1 MSKISIFRNFN
12 EVVENKPI
20 EKILDDIKNET
31 FKNQIIHIRKC
42 LQQDKMTA
50 YEKEKKSLPAFTP
63 SGRFE
68 GGRKM
73 EFLKQYVPFLILD
86 FDKIPDDKIAEIRT
100 KITNDPFTYSCFT
113 SPSGNGLKAI
123 IQTDATK
130 ENHAE
135 YFLKAQKYYEDL
147 TGHPIDKSGKDIT
160 RLCFFSYD
168 PDIYINP
175 NAKVFSLSLTN
186 TIEHNPKSS
195 SGVVSGQVSPSGGN
209 AKGASVS
216 PLGGDLEGASLAL
229 SGGAGGGGAF
239 EHAIRFTE
247 NKTRFVEGNRNNFIH
262 QLACNCNRLGISEIE
277 ALGFIISR
285 FNYDE
290 KEIRSTVASAYKNI
304 LERGSR
310 TIRSNPNSQK
320 KSFVNPETGEV
331 IQTDTHI
338 SLTDSTETPKK
349 KIPLIDKIENFLN
362 DRYDFRHNVVTGK
375 LEYKLKD
382 RKQFL
387 VINDF
392 QENSLLRELL
402 KNHIRCSFT
411 VLRAILNSDF
421 CYLYNPFEA
430 YFASLPA
437 YDNQT
442 DYITQLASTITT
454 TQQEYWLYCFKK
466 WMVAMVAC
474 LLQDNIINHT
484 VIVFSGKQGIG
495 KTTWMENL
503 VPQYLKNHLFSGTI
517 NPNNKDTLIHL
528 AECMLINLDELENLN
543 RTEIGSLKEILTKTH
558 IRVRKAYGH
567 NNESL
572 PRRASFVG
580 SVNTAQ
586 FLNDTTGS
594 RRFLCFEVTDIQY
607 QHHIVIDNVYSQ
619 ALHLYKTGF
628 RFWFDKSE
636 IESITSNNEQYQ
648 IRSVEEELLLT
659 WFQPVILGSEKE
671 SSTGGPEDVVGSSE
685 RGLSSPFGRGQVRA
699 AVPPFGR
706 DLGRAGALFLNSTQ
720 IASRL
725 AEKVK
730 ITLTDGTVIKLGK
743 ALKKHG
749 FQRIK
754 KAGVYVYAV
763 RELSWEEV
771 AAQNE
776 KLEIEENEK
785 DHPDSDNRNAT
796 MPNEL
801 EFPNEGLP
809 F

>member
-1 MSKISIFRNFN
+1 MPKISIFRNFN
-12 EVVENKPI
+12 EVVENKPLD
-20 EKILDDIKNET
+20 KILDDIKNDT
-31 FKNQIIHIRKC
+31 FKNQIIHLRKC
-42 LQQDKMTA
+42 LEANKMTA
-50 YEKEKKSLPAFTP
+50 YEREKKSLLAFTP
-63 SGRFE
+63 SGCFE

-73 EFLKQYVPFLILD
+73 ELLKSYAPFIILD
-86 FDKIPDDKIAEIRT
+86 YDKIPQEKFNDIRSKLT
-100 KITNDPFTYSCFT
+100 EDPFVFSCFT

-130 ENHAE
+130 ETHAE
-135 YFLKAQKYYEDL
+135 YFQKAQKYYEDL

-168 PDIYINP
+168 PDIYVNS
-175 NAKVFSLSLTN
+175 NSTTFSLSTKQNLSCSKPTTDNPQPTTN
-186 TIEHNPKSS
+186 LPTSTDN
-195 SGVVSGQVSPSGGN
+195 
-209 AKGASVS
+209 
-216 PLGGDLEGASLAL
+216 SLL
-229 SGGAGGGGAF
+229 F
-239 EHAIRFTE
+239 EHAVRFTE

-262 QLACNCNRLGISEIE
+262 QLACNCNRFGISEME
-277 ALGFIISR
+277 VLGFILSR

-290 KEIRSTVASAYKNI
+290 KEIRSTVASAYKNSM
-304 LERGSR
+304 EHGSR
-310 TIRSNPNSQK
+310 TIRSNHNSQT

-338 SLTDSTETPKK
+338 SLTDSTETQKK

-402 KNHIRCSFT
+402 KNHIKCSFT

-503 VPQYLKNHLFSGTI
+503 VPAYLKNYLFSGTI

-607 QHHIVIDNVYSQ
+607 QHHIAIDKVYSQ
-619 ALHLYKTGF
+619 SLYLYKTGF

-636 IESITSNNEQYQ
+636 IETITTNNEQYQ
-648 IRSVEEELLLT
+648 IKSVEEELLLT
-659 WFQPVILGSEKE
+659 WFEPVALS
-671 SSTGGPEDVVGSSE
+671 PNVGSCE
-685 RGLSSPFGRGQVRA
+685 GEQ
-699 AVPPFGR
+699 VPPFGR
-706 DLGRAGALFLNSTQ
+706 DLGGALFLNSTQ
-720 IASRL
+720 LASRL
-725 AEKVK
+725 AEKAK
-730 ITLTDGTVIKLGK
+730 ITITDGTVIKLGK

-776 KLEIEENEK
+776 KPEIEEKEK
-785 DHPDSDNRNAT
+785 DRLDSGNET
-796 MPNEL
+796 QSIKNEL
-801 EFPNEGLP
+801 KFPEEGLP